1 MLVVVLVLESKGL
14 YYDITANQSNHK
26 TTNAP
31 STSCYT
37 YPGSS
42 PFLIEPEVETIHAI
56 ANSVALDPLV
66 SIVSS
71 LSCAL
76 DDDCPVSKVNL
87 EPLASVVI
95 TRNPRAIP

>member
-1 MLVVVLVLESKGL
+1 MLVVVLDLESKGL
-14 YYDITANQSNHK
+14 YYDIIANKSNHK
-26 TTNAP
+26 ITNAP

-37 YPGSS
+37 YPSSS
-42 PFLIEPEVETIHAI
+42 PFFIEPEVETIHAI
-56 ANSVALDPLV
+56 TDSVALDPLV

-71 LSCAL
+71 LSRAL
-76 DDDCPVSKVNL
+76 DDDGPVSKVNL

>member
-1 MLVVVLVLESKGL
+1 M
-14 YYDITANQSNHK
+14 
-26 TTNAP
+26 
-31 STSCYT
+31 
-37 YPGSS
+37 
-42 PFLIEPEVETIHAI
+42 ETIHAI
-56 ANSVALDPLV
+56 TDSVALDPLV

-71 LSCAL
+71 LSRTL